1 MSAVVCLVHIWFLLA
16 TYVKDILSRST
27 KTKSNRENL
36 LCSYVDSTRQL
47 GVNLSGGAGE
57 DLKKMM
63 AEHSLMAKEDTSNAG
78 ISQDV
83 TYLKQAAHLLRTGN
97 YKFAL
102 KYTINA
108 LEFNPNSK
116 VKTRLK
122 IEL

>member
-1 MSAVVCLVHIWFLLA
+1 MVYLKKGGSFKFQNKKYL
-16 TYVKDILSRST
+16 
-27 KTKSNRENL
+27 RENL

-116 VKTRLK
+116 VKTRIK
-122 IEL
+122 I